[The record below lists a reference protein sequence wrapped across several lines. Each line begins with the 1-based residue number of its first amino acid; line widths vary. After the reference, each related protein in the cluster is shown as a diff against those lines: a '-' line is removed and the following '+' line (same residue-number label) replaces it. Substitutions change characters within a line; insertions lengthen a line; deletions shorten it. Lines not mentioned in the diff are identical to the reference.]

1 MVTRYFYEM
10 DMIRFV
16 RVKKH
21 LLGKYVRLII
31 GMKVK
36 KKNKGKF

>member
-1 MVTRYFYEM
+1 M
-10 DMIRFV
+10 DMIRFIC
-16 RVKKH
+16 VKKH